1 MAKEKCGEIF
11 LVKAQFAANSEL
23 FVRFATLSREILTIF
38 TRHPGYAE
46 VSFIKKACI
55 YCIGGVQD
63 KKPILYN
70 PQMENIQLALTF
82 DDVLLVPQRSEI
94 LPHQATLNTAF
105 TRDLNIN
112 IPLVSAAMDTV
123 TEFRA
128 AICLAQEGGVG
139 VIHRNLK
146 PDAQA
151 AQVAKV
157 KKHESGVIH
166 NPITV
171 NQNARVS
178 DVLELMVSHHI
189 SGVPVVDGERVVGIV
204 TSRDLRFELKLDAL
218 VSEIMTPQ
226 DRLVTVKEG
235 ESHGRVKQLLHEH
248 RIEKLIVVDDEF
260 NLKGLITVKDIQKS
274 TDYPN
279 ACKDEQGRLL
289 VAAAVG
295 TGADSD
301 QRVEALVRAGVDA
314 IIVDTAHGHSIGV
327 LNRVQ
332 AIKEQYDVQ
341 VIGGNIA
348 TAAAALDLVKA
359 GADGVKVGIGP
370 GSICTTRVVAGVG
383 VPQVQAVMDVA
394 KALKGTGVP
403 FIADGGLRFSG
414 DIAKAIA
421 AGANCVMVGGLLAGT
436 DEAPGEIEIYQGR
449 SYKSYRGM
457 GSVGAM
463 AKGSKDRYFQEGVK
477 STDKLVPEGIEG
489 RVPYKGPMLNIVHQL
504 MGGLRSSMGYTG
516 NATIDEMRTDAEFV
530 RITSAGMNESHVHDV
545 SIVKEAPNYHRN

>member
-1 MAKEKCGEIF
+1 M
-11 LVKAQFAANSEL
+11 
-23 FVRFATLSREILTIF
+23 
-38 TRHPGYAE
+38 
-46 VSFIKKACI
+46 
-55 YCIGGVQD
+55 QD
-63 KKPILYN
+63 KILILYTL
-70 PQMENIQLALTF
+70 PMENIRLALTF
-82 DDVLLVPQRSEI
+82 DDVLLVPQRSAI
-94 LPHQATLNTAF
+94 LPHQAMLNTAF
-105 TRDLNIN
+105 TRDLSIN

-123 TEFRA
+123 TESRS

-139 VIHRNLK
+139 VIHRNLS
-146 PDAQA
+146 PEAQA

-189 SGVPVVDGERVVGIV
+189 SGVPVVDGKKVVGIV

-226 DRLVTVKEG
+226 DCLVTVKEG
-235 ESHGRVKQLLHEH
+235 ESHGHVKKLLHEN
-248 RIEKLIVVDDEF
+248 RIEKLIVVDDDF

-327 LNRVQ
+327 LDRVQ

-383 VPQVQAVMDVA
+383 VPQIQAVMDVA
-394 KALKGTGVP
+394 KALRGTGVP

-516 NATIDEMRTDAEFV
+516 NATIDEMRTDAQFV
-530 RITSAGMNESHVHDV
+530 QITNAGMSESHVHDV